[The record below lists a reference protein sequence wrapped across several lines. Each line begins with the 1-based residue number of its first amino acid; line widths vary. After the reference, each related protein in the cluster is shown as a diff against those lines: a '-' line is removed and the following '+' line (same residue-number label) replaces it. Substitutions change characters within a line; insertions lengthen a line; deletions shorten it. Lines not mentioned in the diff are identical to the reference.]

1 MRGAK
6 TSPGESKLPLLVME
20 RILVVI
26 NAEVSAFQND
36 STGTKK
42 KKKNHCSG
50 KAPERAGCRE
60 TASALPAALWA
71 EAPQQWP
78 GARPLWLCVSKQV
91 APRDSLLCSWIIW
104 LNNLSFV
111 EKQRRASLV
120 AQEQRIHLLMQETW
134 GLIPGPGRS
143 HIPRSKQFCAP

>member
-42 KKKNHCSG
+42 KKKI
-50 KAPERAGCRE
+50 
-60 TASALPAALWA
+60 TAVEKHRKELA
-71 EAPQQWP
+71 
-78 GARPLWLCVSKQV
+78 
-91 APRDSLLCSWIIW
+91 
-104 LNNLSFV
+104 V
-111 EKQRRASLV
+111 EKQPQLC
-120 AQEQRIHLLMQETW
+120 QQPCGQRPLSS
-134 GLIPGPGRS
+134 GLGHVRS
-143 HIPRSKQFCAP
+143 GSV